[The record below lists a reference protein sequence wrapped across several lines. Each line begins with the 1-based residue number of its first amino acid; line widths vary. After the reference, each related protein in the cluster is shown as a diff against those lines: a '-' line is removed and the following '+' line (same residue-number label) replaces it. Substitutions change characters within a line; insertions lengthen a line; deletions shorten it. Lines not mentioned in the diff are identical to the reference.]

1 MRHRMRRDRL
11 LRDDPAT
18 GLPGPE
24 LRPPDQPAGRRR
36 LRPFW
41 WCLMR
46 RAAIAALG
54 AVLASGAIAAIPVAH
69 ADWCTDHGMTGV
81 ALTACEK
88 GRALMGT
95 PCQGNNWNSTRDPNG
110 TLSTPYPEGCDPSL
124 PYQEN
129 TGQ

>member
-1 MRHRMRRDRL
+1 
-11 LRDDPAT
+11 
-18 GLPGPE
+18 
-24 LRPPDQPAGRRR
+24 
-36 LRPFW
+36 
-41 WCLMR
+41 MR

-54 AVLASGAIAAIPVAH
+54 AVLASGAIATIPVAH

-88 GRALMGT
+88 GRALVGT
-95 PCQGNNWNSTRDPNG
+95 PCTGNVWEPNPNG
-110 TLSTPYPEGCDPSL
+110 TLTHPVPEGCDPSL